1 MAALARRE
9 QRSTNIWPGFVDAL
23 ATLLMVI
30 MFLLMV
36 FVLAQF
42 FLGEAL
48 SGRDQAL
55 KKLEFRVGELADLLA
70 LERASN
76 DDLRGNLAQLS
87 QELQVSVALRDDL
100 KGTVSRLR
108 EEGAK
113 TQGELNAA
121 LGIIDENQ
129 KTIAEQRSELGL
141 LGQDLAALEALK
153 AELEAEIVDVALRL
167 DRAKQTLAETEKD
180 LAGSKTKLAGAEQ
193 DLTSTKS
200 KLTGTEQDLASTK
213 SKLAGT
219 EQDLAST
226 KTELAGTER
235 DLAARST
242 ALDETKA
249 ELNKRLDELGVTK
262 ADLAKRL
269 LELAETR
276 NKLADRTMELGDTRS
291 RLGETETKLESTWE
305 ELAQA
310 LKQNKQT
317 AEVLSGEKTLSE
329 KRRQNLERMKLSLF
343 DEEELSRK
351 TRAQIALLNRQ
362 LAALKNQLAVLSGAL
377 DLAAK
382 KSIKQNVQIQSLGKR
397 LNAALASKV
406 QELSRYRSEFFG
418 RLRDVLGQQVG
429 VRTVGDRFVFQSE
442 VLFAKGAAELGT
454 AGQQRLDRL
463 ATTLID
469 LAGRIPK
476 DIDWVLRVDGHS
488 DTDPIATARFP
499 SNWHLSSARAIS
511 VVQHLVAAGLPPRR
525 LMAAGFGQFAPIA
538 SGASEDAK
546 ARNRRIEF
554 KLTQP

>member
-55 KKLEFRVGELADLLA
+55 KKLEFRVEELAELLA
-70 LERASN
+70 LERSSN

-121 LGIIDENQ
+121 LGIIDDNQ
-129 KTIAEQRSELGL
+129 KTIAAQKSEIGL

-180 LAGSKTKLAGAEQ
+180 LAGSNT
-193 DLTSTKS
+193 
-200 KLTGTEQDLASTK
+200 
-213 SKLAGT
+213 KLAGT
-219 EQDLAST
+219 EQDLDDT
-226 KTELAGTER
+226 KSKLAGTKN
-235 DLAARST
+235 DLAART
-242 ALDETKA
+242 AALDETKA

-418 RLRDVLGQQVG
+418 RLRDVLGRQAG
-429 VRTVGDRFVFQSE
+429 VRIVGDRFVFQSE

-476 DIDWVLRVDGHS
+476 DINWVLRVDGHS